1 MKANYHTHTPR
12 CHHAGGTEE
21 EYIKAA
27 IEGGFQVL
35 GFSDHTPWRYKS
47 DFVSHIRMLPEE
59 LPDYMITVQD
69 LKTAYQDQIT
79 LHLGLE
85 CEFYPMY
92 MDWMQEMREKMD
104 YLILGAHYLYTDE
117 SYPYIVY
124 PCKED
129 RGMWEYVEACC
140 EALESGLFA
149 YMAHPDLF
157 MRYRSEWTKEC
168 EKAAHT
174 LLTTIKKLGLPIEYN
189 LNGLLV
195 QKRENEPG
203 YPRREF
209 WEFARD
215 YEIPA
220 IIGVD
225 AHSPKLLADTQLWQE
240 SHDLLTGMGY
250 TMLDCLPFDDQLKE
264 VSK

>member
-12 CHHAGGTEE
+12 CHHAGGSEE
-21 EYIKAA
+21 EYVKAA
-27 IEGGFQVL
+27 IGAGYSVL

-59 LPDYMITVQD
+59 LPGYIQTVNG
-69 LKTAYQDQIT
+69 LKTAYEDQIRI
-79 LHLGLE
+79 HLGLE
-85 CEFYPMY
+85 CEYYPMY
-92 MDWMQEMREKMD
+92 MDWLQELHEKMD

-117 SYPYIVY
+117 THPYVVQS
-124 PCKED
+124 CRDDK
-129 RGMWEYVEACC
+129 GMWEYVECSC
-140 EALESGLFA
+140 EAMETGLFA

-157 MRYRSEWTKEC
+157 MRSRPAWTKES
-168 EKAAHT
+168 EKASHE
-174 LLTTIKKLGLPIEYN
+174 LLTALKKTGTPLEYN
-189 LNGLLV
+189 LNGLLI
-195 QKRENEPG
+195 QKREKEPG

-209 WEFARD
+209 WEFAAD
-215 YEIPA
+215 YGIPA

-240 SHDLLTGMGY
+240 SHDLLTGLGY
-250 TMLDCLPFDDQLKE
+250 TVLNCLPFDESAKE